1 MTEDSLTLADVL
13 DLEYPGEPS
22 WSADGEYVA
31 ATVYQDDGNALLV
44 ADPTAK
50 EDDAWWFHPDDGDD
64 PSLDGF
70 VAEFA
75 WAPHDPR
82 LVAATEEGAVLLVDA
97 DERTVRELASH
108 PDGDASLTWSNAG
121 DRLACYRD
129 GDLWV
134 TDVNEGTAQG
144 FDAPERGPF
153 LGEARMIDWREDD
166 ARLAYRFVD
175 HGAKQV
181 GVVDP
186 EEGELVWR
194 THGPASRQSPAWL
207 ADGRLLFVEDD
218 EYGTVR
224 RFVVADLETGDRQTL
239 FEERDD
245 ERGTISRGTPQ
256 VSPDGTRI
264 GTALP
269 VDGWTHVHVFDAETG
284 ERTQLTEGTFED
296 AGVAGANPRWV
307 DDETLVFASNRRD
320 LGQRQL
326 FAVDTSTGSTWP
338 VIEFEGTSV
347 HPRPSPDGSRVAYI
361 HADTDRSPEL
371 RVASFSR
378 PGEVRKESTSD
389 VGDSSC
395 RLTRSRVENWP
406 VEPVEP
412 ELVSIEREEGTV
424 VRGYLL
430 DPRRTDSVPDDATDL
445 PLVVYVHGGPMRQM
459 RAGWHPSR
467 SYGLAYA
474 TQQYLATRGY
484 VGLFPNYRGGIGY
497 GAAFRKS
504 LAGTEGDEEMADVVA
519 LTEHVA
525 DREYVDGDAAGI
537 WGLSYGGYAT
547 LQLLGTDPD
556 AFAVGVNLAGVAD
569 RPLYQE
575 WATETKFPE
584 IASSTP
590 IRQGGHPE
598 EVPESW
604 AASSPVTHLEHVEA
618 PLYNFHGTDDRYVNV
633 EQQDAVVDCLLELD
647 IDFETEYYPGEAH
660 VFRRR
665 AVWERTLEKTEEA
678 FEEHLDG
685 T

>member
-1 MTEDSLTLADVL
+1 MPEERLTLADVL
-13 DLEYPGEPS
+13 DLDYPGEPA
-22 WSADGEYVA
+22 WSPDGEYVA
-31 ATVYQDDGNALLV
+31 ATVYEDDGNALFVTKV
-44 ADPTAK
+44 AA
-50 EDDAWWFHPDDGDD
+50 EEEDAWRLHPDDGND
-64 PSLDGF
+64 PSLDDF
-70 VAEFA
+70 VSEFA
-75 WAPHDPR
+75 WAPHEPR
-82 LVAATEEGAVLLVDA
+82 LAVATEEGAVLLVDPG
-97 DERTVRELASH
+97 ERSVRELASH

-134 TDVNEGTAQG
+134 TDVAEGTTQG

-166 ARLAYRFVD
+166 ARIAYRFVD

-194 THGPASRQSPAWL
+194 TRGPASRQSPAWL
-207 ADGRLLFVEDD
+207 ADGRLLFVESG

-224 RFVVADLETGDRQTL
+224 RFVIADPETGDRRVI

-264 GTALP
+264 GAALP
-269 VDGWTHVHVFDAETG
+269 VDGWAHVHVFDAETG
-284 ERTQLTEGTFED
+284 ERTQLTEGEFED

-326 FAVDTSTGSTWP
+326 FAADASDGSTWP
-338 VIEFEGTSV
+338 VVEAEGTNV
-347 HPRPSPDGSRVAYI
+347 HPRPSPDGSLVAYI
-361 HADTDRSPEL
+361 HADAERSSEL
-371 RVASFSR
+371 RVAPFSR
-378 PGEVRKESTSD
+378 LGD
-389 VGDSSC
+389 GGNGDSVR
-395 RLTRSRVENWP
+395 RLTRSGVDEWP

-412 ELVSIEREEGTV
+412 ELVSVEREDGTV

-430 DPRRTDSVPDDATDL
+430 DPRRTGAVPADATDL

-474 TQQYLATRGY
+474 VQQYLATKGY

-497 GAAFRKS
+497 GAEFRKS
-504 LAGTEGDEEMADVVA
+504 LAGVEGDEEMADVVA

-525 DREYVDGDAAGI
+525 EREYVDADSAGI
-537 WGLSYGGYAT
+537 WGLSYGGFAT

-556 AFAVGVNLAGVAD
+556 VFSVGVNLAGVSD
-569 RPLYQE
+569 RPQFQE
-575 WATETKFPE
+575 WATETKYPE
-584 IASSTP
+584 ISSSAP
-590 IRQGGHPE
+590 IRRGGHPE
-598 EVPESW
+598 EAPDSW
-604 AASSPVTHLEHVEA
+604 AESSPVTHLENVEA
-618 PLYNFHGTDDRYVNV
+618 PLLNFHGTADRYVNV
-633 EQQDAVVDCLLELD
+633 EQQDAVVNRLLELD
-647 IDFETEYYPGEAH
+647 VDFEAEYYPGEAH
-660 VFRRR
+660 VFRKR

-678 FEEHLDG
+678 FEKHLG
-685 T
+685 ET

>member
-1 MTEDSLTLADVL
+1 MPKERLTLADVL
-13 DLEYPGEPS
+13 DLEYPGEPA
-22 WSADGEYVA
+22 WSPDGEYVA
-31 ATVYQDDGNALLV
+31 ATVYEDDGNALLV
-44 ADPTAK
+44 ANVAAE
-50 EDDAWWFHPDDGDD
+50 EDDTWRFHPDDG
-64 PSLDGF
+64 F
-70 VAEFA
+70 VSEFA
-75 WAPHDPR
+75 WAPHEPR
-82 LVAATEEGAVLLVDA
+82 LAVATEEGDVLLLHP
-97 DERTVRELASH
+97 DERSVRKLASH

-134 TDVNEGTAQG
+134 TDVADGSARG

-166 ARLAYRFVD
+166 ARIAYRFVD

-186 EEGELVWR
+186 EDGALVWR

-207 ADGRLLFVEDD
+207 ADGRLLFVEGG

-224 RFVVADLETGDRQTL
+224 RFVIADPETGDRLTI

-245 ERGTISRGTPQ
+245 ERGTISRGTPR

-264 GTALP
+264 AAALP

-284 ERTQLTEGTFED
+284 ERTQLTEGHFED

-326 FAVDTSTGSTWP
+326 FAVDVSGSTWP
-338 VIEFEGTSV
+338 VVESRGTNV
-347 HPRPSPDGSRVAYI
+347 HPRPSPDGSQVAYI
-361 HADTDRSPEL
+361 HADAERSAEL
-371 RVASFSR
+371 RVAPFSQ
-378 PGEVRKESTSD
+378 PGDEHDDGASH
-389 VGDSSC
+389 
-395 RLTRSRVENWP
+395 RLTRSGVEDWP

-412 ELVSIEREEGTV
+412 ELVSVEREDGTV

-430 DPRRTDSVPDDATDL
+430 DPRRTGAVAEDATDL

-459 RAGWHPSR
+459 RDGWHPSR

-474 TQQYLATRGY
+474 AQQYLATKGY

-497 GAAFRKS
+497 GAEFRKS
-504 LAGTEGDEEMADVVA
+504 LAGVEGDEEMADVVA

-525 DREYVDGDAAGI
+525 EREYVDGDALGI
-537 WGLSYGGYAT
+537 WVLSYGGFAT
-547 LQLLGTDPD
+547 LQLLGTDPEV
-556 AFAVGVNLAGVAD
+556 FSVGVNLAGVAD
-569 RPLYQE
+569 RPLYHE
-575 WATETKFPE
+575 WATETKYPE
-584 IASSTP
+584 IASSAP
-590 IRQGGHPE
+590 IRRGGHPE
-598 EVPESW
+598 EAPESW
-604 AASSPVTHLEHVEA
+604 AEASPVTHLEHVEA
-618 PLYNFHGTDDRYVNV
+618 PLYNFHGTADRYVNV
-633 EQQDAVVDCLLELD
+633 EQQDAVVDRLLELD
-647 IDFETEYYPGEAH
+647 VDFEAEYYPGEAH
-660 VFRRR
+660 VFRKR
-665 AVWERTLEKTEEA
+665 AVWERTLERTEAA